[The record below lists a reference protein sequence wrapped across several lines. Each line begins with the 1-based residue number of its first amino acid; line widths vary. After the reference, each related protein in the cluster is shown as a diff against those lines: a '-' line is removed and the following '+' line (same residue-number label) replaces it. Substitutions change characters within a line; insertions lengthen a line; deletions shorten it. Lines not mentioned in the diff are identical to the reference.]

1 MLLRNRAPQ
10 IEVPPPGTVRG
21 YEHVSGSAVAVIN
34 WLNSN
39 RVEYVLVGP
48 VARAIRGD
56 TTASGPVAIVPA
68 PYGRNL
74 YRLARAL
81 TSAHARLRPADARTI
96 ASDLPQEPVH
106 VKLDAW
112 KLLSP
117 ERWPLRCGD
126 HDIDVEARTPDSPRY
141 QEVLY
146 EATRF
151 EVASEVGVEVAAP
164 EDIEHYDH
172 VRRTGVAPELTVKR
186 VVRDP
191 GHTA

>member
-10 IEVPPPGTVRG
+10 IEAPPANTARG

-34 WLNSN
+34 WLNCN

-48 VARAIRGD
+48 IARAIRGE
-56 TTASGPVAIVPA
+56 TKASGPVAIVPA

-74 YRLARAL
+74 DRLARAL
-81 TSAHARLRPADARTI
+81 TSAHARLRPSDARSI
-96 ASDLPQEPVH
+96 VSDLPQETVP
-106 VKLDAW
+106 VKLDGW

-117 ERWPLRCGD
+117 ERWPLRCGE
-126 HDIDVEARTPDSPRY
+126 HDIDVEPRTPDSPRY

-151 EVASEVGVEVAAP
+151 EVAADVGVEVAAP

-172 VRRTGVAPELTVKR
+172 VRRTGVAPELTVRR

-191 GHTA
+191 GQST